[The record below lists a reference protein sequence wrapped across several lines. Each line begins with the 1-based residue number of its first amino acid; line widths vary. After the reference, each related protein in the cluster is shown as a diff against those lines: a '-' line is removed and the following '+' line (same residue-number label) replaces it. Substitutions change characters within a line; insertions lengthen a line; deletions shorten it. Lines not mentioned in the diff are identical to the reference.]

1 MSFYLP
7 IAEIQINILLIL
19 FFGFVV
25 GFMSGLFGVGG
36 GFLMT
41 PLLIFMGIPPSTAVG
56 TEAVQILGSSV
67 SGAVA
72 HGKRKNI
79 DFEIGAFL
87 LVGGVFGSTV
97 GVIVFNFLKESGNID
112 LIINILYVIFLATIG
127 ILMLIESTLSIFRK
141 PNIKSERKK
150 YKRTFLDYLP
160 MKFRFR
166 HSKIYISIYL
176 PISVGILV
184 GFLSALMGVGGG
196 FIMVPA
202 MIYLFRMSTV
212 SAIGTSLF
220 QIVFVTLNVSILQAT
235 YNQSVD
241 LILAIFLLIGG
252 VLGAQ
257 YGSKFTSRFKGEQI
271 RVLLAVIVMIV
282 CFKMGLEL
290 VSEPSINSRIIIQDT
305 NDN

>member
-7 IAEIQINILLIL
+7 IAEIQINILVIL
-19 FFGFVV
+19 FFGFLV

-67 SGAVA
+67 SGAIA
-72 HGKRKNI
+72 HGRKKNI
-79 DFEIGAFL
+79 DYEIGIFL
-87 LVGGVFGSTV
+87 LIGGIFGSTV
-97 GVIVFNFLKESGNID
+97 GVIIFNFLKESGNID

-127 ILMLIESTLSIFRK
+127 ILMLIESTLSILRK
-141 PNIKSERKK
+141 DEVQVRKK
-150 YKRTFLDYLP
+150 KRRTFLDYMP
-160 MKFRFR
+160 MKLRFKR
-166 HSKIYISIYL
+166 SKIYISVFL
-176 PISVGILV
+176 PITIGIIVGL
-184 GFLSALMGVGGG
+184 LSALMGVGGG

-202 MIYLFRMSTV
+202 MIYLFRMNTI

-220 QIVFVTLNVSILQAT
+220 QIVFITLNVSILQAT

-252 VLGAQ
+252 VIGAQ
-257 YGSKFTSRFKGEQI
+257 FGSKLTSRFRGEQI
-271 RVLLAVIVMIV
+271 RVLLAIIVMIV
-282 CFKMGLEL
+282 CFCMGLEL
-290 VSEPSINSRIIIQDT
+290 ISEPSMNSRIIIRGT
-305 NDN
+305 N

>member
-7 IAEIQINILLIL
+7 IAEIQINLLIIL
-19 FFGFVV
+19 FFGFIV

-67 SGAVA
+67 SGAIA
-72 HGKRKNI
+72 HSRKKNI
-79 DFEIGAFL
+79 DYEIGIFL
-87 LVGGVFGSTV
+87 LIGGIFGSTF
-97 GVIVFNFLKESGNID
+97 GIIIFNFLKESGDID
-112 LIINILYVIFLATIG
+112 LIITIFYIVFLLIIG
-127 ILMLIESTLSIFRK
+127 ALMFFESMLSLLKKTDTQKSVR
-141 PNIKSERKK
+141 IK
-150 YKRTFLDYLP
+150 KRTFFDILP

-166 HSKIYISIYL
+166 ISRIYISIYL
-176 PISVGILV
+176 PISVGIFV

-196 FIMVPA
+196 FVMVPA
-202 MIYLFRMSTV
+202 MIYLFRMNTV
-212 SAIGTSLF
+212 TAIGTSLF

-252 VLGAQ
+252 VIGAQ
-257 YGSKFTSRFKGEQI
+257 YGSKFTSRFRGDQI
-271 RVLLAVIVMIV
+271 RILLAIVVIIV
-282 CFKMGLEL
+282 SFKMSLEL
-290 VSEPSINSRIIIQDT
+290 FSEPLMNSRIIIQDAFQ
-305 NDN
+305 

>member
-7 IAEIQINILLIL
+7 IAEIQINILVIL
-19 FFGFVV
+19 FFGFLV

-67 SGAVA
+67 SGAIA
-72 HGKRKNI
+72 HGRKKNI
-79 DFEIGAFL
+79 DYEIGIFL
-87 LVGGVFGSTV
+87 LIGGIFGSTV
-97 GVIVFNFLKESGNID
+97 GVIIFNFLKESGNID

-127 ILMLIESTLSIFRK
+127 VLMLIESTLSILRK
-141 PNIKSERKK
+141 DEIQIRKK
-150 YKRTFLDYLP
+150 KRRTFSDYLP
-160 MKFRFR
+160 MKLRFKR
-166 HSKIYISIYL
+166 SKIYISIFL
-176 PISVGILV
+176 PLTVGIIV
-184 GFLSALMGVGGG
+184 GLLSALMGVGGG

-202 MIYLFRMSTV
+202 MIYLFRMNTI

-220 QIVFVTLNVSILQAT
+220 QIVFITLNVSILQAT

-252 VLGAQ
+252 VIGAQ
-257 YGSKFTSRFKGEQI
+257 FGSKLTSRFRGEQI
-271 RVLLAVIVMIV
+271 RVLLAIIVMIV
-282 CFKMGLEL
+282 CFCMGLEL
-290 VSEPSINSRIIIQDT
+290 ISEPSMNSRIIIRGT
-305 NDN
+305 N

>member
-7 IAEIQINILLIL
+7 IAEIQINILVIL
-19 FFGFVV
+19 FFGFLV

-67 SGAVA
+67 SGAIA
-72 HGKRKNI
+72 HGRKKNI
-79 DFEIGAFL
+79 DYEIGIFL
-87 LVGGVFGSTV
+87 LIGGIFGSTV
-97 GVIVFNFLKESGNID
+97 GVIIFNFLKESGNID

-127 ILMLIESTLSIFRK
+127 ILMLIESTLSILRK
-141 PNIKSERKK
+141 DEIQIRKK
-150 YKRTFLDYLP
+150 KRRTFSDYLP
-160 MKFRFR
+160 MKLRFKR
-166 HSKIYISIYL
+166 SKIYISIFL
-176 PISVGILV
+176 PLTVGIIV
-184 GFLSALMGVGGG
+184 GLLSALMGVGGG

-202 MIYLFRMSTV
+202 MIYLFRMNTI

-220 QIVFVTLNVSILQAT
+220 QIVFITLNVSILQAT

-252 VLGAQ
+252 VIGAQ
-257 YGSKFTSRFKGEQI
+257 FGSKLTSRFRGEQI
-271 RVLLAVIVMIV
+271 RVLLAIIVMIV
-282 CFKMGLEL
+282 CFCMGLEL
-290 VSEPSINSRIIIQDT
+290 ISEPSMNSRIIIRGT
-305 NDN
+305 N